1 MNTKVLVSLALLAG
15 MGAVLHVVIPGFFF
29 GMKPDMMLTTMFL
42 GIVLF
47 PSKRAIGLLG
57 ITTGVI
63 SGITTSF
70 PGGLLPNMLD
80 KPIAA
85 LVFAALFVLLKKY
98 RESAVV
104 VAALTVIGTLVSGVV
119 FLLSALFLVGLPGS
133 ASFMGLFLAVVL
145 PTAVIN
151 SVAIGIM
158 YPIVTA
164 IFKHKNLTV

>member
-1 MNTKVLVSLALLAG
+1 MNTKVLVSLALLVG
-15 MGAVLHVVIPGFFF
+15 MGAVLHAVIPGVFF

-80 KPIAA
+80 KPVAA
-85 LVFAALFVLLKKY
+85 LVFAALFFVLRKY
-98 RESAVV
+98 QRSVVV
-104 VAALTVIGTLVSGVV
+104 VASLTIIGTLVSGVV
-119 FLLSALFLVGLPGS
+119 FLLSALFLVGLPDS
-133 ASFMGLFLAVVL
+133 ATFSSLFLAVVL

-151 SVAIGIM
+151 SIAIGIM
-158 YPIVTA
+158 YQINIA
-164 IFKHKNLTV
+164 IFKHKPPTV

>member
-1 MNTKVLVSLALLAG
+1 MNTKVLVSLALLVG
-15 MGAVLHVVIPGFFF
+15 MGAVLHAVIPGFFF

-85 LVFAALFVLLKKY
+85 LVFAALFFVLRKY
-98 RESAVV
+98 QRSVVV
-104 VAALTVIGTLVSGVV
+104 VASLTIIGTLVSGVV

-133 ASFMGLFLAVVL
+133 ATFSSLFLAVVL

-151 SVAIGIM
+151 SIAIGII
-158 YPIVTA
+158 YQINIA
-164 IFKHKNLTV
+164 IFKHKKPAV